1 MTPSATSEHAGTS
14 RAGRAERDLS
24 SPEAGLNHLR
34 RLLATGQGESAR
46 SFVLDLVARYPDSEA
61 VVHFAR
67 VLAPPVTR
75 LVPGR
80 QGRSLD
86 QDYAWLREH
95 AREYPGRWLAVYQN
109 ELISAAP
116 ELKTVLAQLHA
127 APRYQEALLHFEPEP
142 GE

>member
-1 MTPSATSEHAGTS
+1 MTPSATSEHPGTS
-14 RAGRAERDLS
+14 RARLAERDLS
-24 SPEAGLNHLR
+24 SPEAGLRCLR

-61 VVHFAR
+61 IAHFAR

-75 LVPGR
+75 AVPGR

-95 AREYPGRWLAVYQN
+95 AQEYPGCWLAVYQN
-109 ELISAAP
+109 DLISAAP
-116 ELKTVLAQLHA
+116 ELKTVLAQLRADPQH
-127 APRYQEALLHFEPEP
+127 QEALLHFEPEP